1 MNDLF
6 MSGNAM
12 LADVWLCCRTMKQT
26 FLPEPLANIL
36 GLHSYDQREVTQTVC
51 GGIHNVYE
59 RSQILANAMLA
70 AITPQRED

>member
-12 LADVWLCCRTMKQT
+12 LADVWLCCRTIEQT

-36 GLHSYDQREVTQTVC
+36 GLLWDVRHEQTADRVRMANPVGFEQR
-51 GGIHNVYE
+51 
-59 RSQILANAMLA
+59 QILANG
-70 AITPQRED
+70 QRVCEVD